1 MRMQFVIM
9 SPTYG
14 PSSSLIGGKYAFRN
28 LSTQITNVAIITMYA
43 SMRTLDGITFLKIE
57 INRELKAV
65 QNVTPKP
72 MAMALFM
79 RFVTA
84 SIEHIPSTMQ
94 NVGWSCHRP
103 AVKALNHFAC
113 LKLLFTVFFGDIGYL
128 LLSCSFRIPAFFCSS
143 LFNNLSNALLEPV
156 APVIAS
162 TSFLAPALPS
172 GMNISLGKNSFPL
185 NCFKKLCSL
194 ILEPRPGVSS

>member
-1 MRMQFVIM
+1 
-9 SPTYG
+9 
-14 PSSSLIGGKYAFRN
+14 
-28 LSTQITNVAIITMYA
+28 
-43 SMRTLDGITFLKIE
+43 MRTRPGITFLKSE
-57 INRELKAV
+57 TKSELKAV

-84 SIEHIPSTMQ
+84 SMEHIPRTMQ

-103 AVKALNHFAC
+103 AVKTLNHFAC
-113 LKLLFTVFFGDIGYL
+113 LKLLFTVFFGDIDYL
-128 LLSCSFRIPAFFCSS
+128 LLSCSFRIPAFFCST

-162 TSFLAPALPS
+162 TSLMALALP
-172 GMNISLGKNSFPL
+172 
-185 NCFKKLCSL
+185 
-194 ILEPRPGVSS
+194 